1 MRKRIKEKVLSKK
14 DVFLFTIANLFRRAT
29 NFIFVIL
36 LARILNLETLGEY
49 SSYTYFIS
57 LFIVVTN
64 FGFNEFIIANSED
77 EKILKINFTGFF
89 LFSLLILSVFFLI
102 ATCFNIPNYS
112 LFLLVGI
119 KIFLDTSLIK
129 VLLSYFQVLKKVNKL
144 TVSYLLSSILILI
157 FLLVAYYFESSIY
170 IFLIVYCI
178 GLVILYFI
186 ALLEIKPF
194 VKINFRKFYETNILK
209 IKYYGLSYITVSIY
223 MLIPNVFAALFIGKE
238 ELGIYQVAYSIAN
251 VILLVSISF
260 IQYSYSGFL
269 KIKCKKAFTNRL
281 KNIIKQVFLINTIV
295 IFFFFFFGKFILIN
309 IYGSEV
315 FEDSWSLLMI
325 LLLANIIQSISSVL
339 AITLIIAKLQKVK
352 FKLNLELIILSLICS
367 SLFIYLFQIYGVV
380 LSFIIVYAY
389 SFFRFAVIN
398 KNVLNKFEKFI
409 K

>member
-1 MRKRIKEKVLSKK
+1 M
-14 DVFLFTIANLFRRAT
+14 
-29 NFIFVIL
+29 
-36 LARILNLETLGEY
+36 
-49 SSYTYFIS
+49 
-57 LFIVVTN
+57 
-64 FGFNEFIIANSED
+64 
-77 EKILKINFTGFF
+77 
-89 LFSLLILSVFFLI
+89 
-102 ATCFNIPNYS
+102 
-112 LFLLVGI
+112 
-119 KIFLDTSLIK
+119 DTSLIK